1 LCIEQLPAVIAFT
14 INPQPETLNSKPDS
28 LQVETMMEQLS
39 QGITALDKRGADL
52 SAYAAESKR
61 GIKDVQASHMAK
73 IQQIK
78 QHAASLRAV
87 LDKKE
92 AASIQVHTNPWTTI
106 SAPDRQR

>member
-1 LCIEQLPAVIAFT
+1 
-14 INPQPETLNSKPDS
+14 
-28 LQVETMMEQLS
+28 MMEQLS

-52 SAYAAESKR
+52 SAYAAESTR

-92 AASIQVHTNPWTTI
+92 AASIQVHTNPKIYTMKHFFCIW
-106 SAPDRQR
+106 SAKMRPSLTH

>member
-1 LCIEQLPAVIAFT
+1 MI
-14 INPQPETLNSKPDS
+14 
-28 LQVETMMEQLS
+28 EQLS
-39 QGITALDKRGADL
+39 QGISALDKRGADL
-52 SAYAAESKR
+52 NAYVAESKR

-92 AASIQVHTNPWTTI
+92 AASIQAIHRPSLETLDHKSLTPCQKGGCLDPG
-106 SAPDRQR
+106 SA